1 MKIFL
6 KFFFIIQ
13 IFSLIIGFY
22 YKTYLKYE
30 VGDKIIGFTVLIGVF
45 IFMPLFLYDRWNGKK
60 LKDYTLT
67 EENIKKIKNQLEFN
81 KRKKK
86 LVKIL

>member
-30 VGDKIIGFTVLIGVF
+30 IGDKIIGFTVLIGVF

-67 EENIKKIKNQLEFN
+67 EENIKKIKNELEFN

-86 LVKIL
+86 N

>member
-30 VGDKIIGFTVLIGVF
+30 IGDKIIGFTVLIGVF
-45 IFMPLFLYDRWNGKK
+45 IFMPLFLYNRWNGKK

-67 EENIKKIKNQLEFN
+67 EENIKKIKKNLEYN
-81 KRKKK
+81 KSKKK
-86 LVKIL
+86 N

>member
-13 IFSLIIGFY
+13 FFSLIIGFY

-86 LVKIL
+86 N

>member
-6 KFFFIIQ
+6 KFFFIVQ

-22 YKTYLKYE
+22 YKTHLKYE
-30 VGDKIIGFTVLIGVF
+30 IGDKIIGFTVLIGVF

-86 LVKIL
+86 N

>member
-22 YKTYLKYE
+22 YKTYLEYE
-30 VGDKIIGFTVLIGVF
+30 IGDKIIGFTVLIGVF

-86 LVKIL
+86 N

>member
-1 MKIFL
+1 MKNFL

-13 IFSLIIGFY
+13 IFSVVVGFY

-30 VGDKIIGFTVLIGVF
+30 IGDKIIGFTVLIGVF

-86 LVKIL
+86 N

>member
-67 EENIKKIKNQLEFN
+67 EENIKKIKNKLEFN

-86 LVKIL
+86 N

>member
-1 MKIFL
+1 MKNFL

-13 IFSLIIGFY
+13 IFSVVVGFY

-30 VGDKIIGFTVLIGVF
+30 IGDKIIGFTVLIGVF
-45 IFMPLFLYDRWNGKK
+45 IFMPLFLYNRWYGKK

-67 EENIKKIKNQLEFN
+67 EENIKKIKKNLEYN
-81 KRKKK
+81 KSKKK
-86 LVKIL
+86 N

>member
-45 IFMPLFLYDRWNGKK
+45 VFMPLFLYDRWNGKK

-86 LVKIL
+86 N

>member
-1 MKIFL
+1 LKIFL

-30 VGDKIIGFTVLIGVF
+30 IGDKIIGFTVLIGVF

-86 LVKIL
+86 N

>member
-30 VGDKIIGFTVLIGVF
+30 IGDKIIGFTVLIGVF

-67 EENIKKIKNQLEFN
+67 EENIKKIKHQLEFN

-86 LVKIL
+86 N

>member
-30 VGDKIIGFTVLIGVF
+30 IGDKIIGFTVLIGVF
-45 IFMPLFLYDRWNGKK
+45 ICMPLFLYDRWIGKK

-86 LVKIL
+86 N

>member
-1 MKIFL
+1 LKIFL

-13 IFSLIIGFY
+13 VFSLIVGFY

-30 VGDKIIGFTVLIGVF
+30 IGDKIIGFTVLIGVF

-86 LVKIL
+86 N

>member
-22 YKTYLKYE
+22 FKTYLIYE

-86 LVKIL
+86 N